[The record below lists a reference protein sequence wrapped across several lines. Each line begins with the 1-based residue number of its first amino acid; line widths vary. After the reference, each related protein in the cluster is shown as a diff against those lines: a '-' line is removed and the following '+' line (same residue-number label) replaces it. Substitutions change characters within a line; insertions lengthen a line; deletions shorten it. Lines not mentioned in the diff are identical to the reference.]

1 MIFPKQPQSVPAVAA
16 HYDELDSFYREIWG
30 DHVHHGYW
38 TTGRESARDAVAA
51 LVELVARRLDLVPGQ
66 QVCDIGCGYG
76 ATARQLANR
85 HAVDVT
91 GVTVSAAQ
99 AAYAEAAHP
108 GATRASAE
116 AQADLRPQ
124 AHPQAQAA
132 PQAQAHPQ
140 AQAAPRAQAHP
151 QAQVAATGGVTIL
164 RQDWLANRFAAAAF
178 DRAYA
183 IESSEHMADKQGFFD
198 QAFRTLKPGGRL
210 VVCAWLARTAPR
222 EWEVRSLLEPICRE
236 GRLPSMGDE
245 ADYRGL
251 AARAGFVLIS
261 LEDLSV
267 RVRRTWWICVRRS
280 LGKLVTRSRYRRF
293 LFDRTATNR
302 RFAVTLPRILLAYRT
317 GSMRYCLLVFSRP
330 DA

>member
-38 TTGRESARDAVAA
+38 ATGRESARDAVTA

-66 QVCDIGCGYG
+66 RVCDIGCGYG

-108 GATRASAE
+108 RATRAH
-116 AQADLRPQ
+116 AQVD
-124 AHPQAQAA
+124 
-132 PQAQAHPQ
+132 
-140 AQAAPRAQAHP
+140 PRAQA
-151 QAQVAATGGVTIL
+151 AATGGVTIL

-183 IESSEHMADKQGFFD
+183 IESSEHMVDKQGFFD

-222 EWEVRSLLEPICRE
+222 GWEVRSLLEPICRE

-251 AARAGFVLIS
+251 AARAGFVLVS
-261 LEDLSV
+261 LEDLSAQ
-267 RVRRTWWICVRRS
+267 VRRTWWICVRRA

-330 DA
+330 EA